1 MAGGVVSWKSVK
13 QTLKTSSTME
23 AEYVTCYKACCH
35 VIWMRNF
42 ISALGVVD
50 SISRPLK
57 LFCDNSAVVVFSKNT
72 RSTSRSKHIDVKF
85 YFVKEKVTKFL
96 IDIEHMSTKG
106 MLADPLTKGLPI
118 VVFHEHV
125 SQMGLLGP

>member
-1 MAGGVVSWKSVK
+1 M
-13 QTLKTSSTME
+13 
-23 AEYVTCYKACCH
+23 TCYEACCH
-35 VIWMRNF
+35 AVWMRNF

-57 LFCDNSAVVVFSKNT
+57 LFCDNSIVVAFSKNT
-72 RSTSRSKHIDVKF
+72 RSISHSKHIDVKF
-85 YFVKEKVTKFL
+85 YFVNEKVEKSL

-106 MLADPLTKGLPI
+106 MLANPLTKGLPI

-125 SQMGLLGP
+125 FQIGLLEV